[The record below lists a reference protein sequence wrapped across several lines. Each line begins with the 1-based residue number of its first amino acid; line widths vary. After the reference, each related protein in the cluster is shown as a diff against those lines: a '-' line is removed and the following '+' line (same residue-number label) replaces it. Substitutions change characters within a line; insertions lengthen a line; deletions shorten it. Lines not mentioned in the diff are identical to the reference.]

1 MNLRFPRRAALLV
14 AALPLL
20 SGCLV
25 AAAGAAGAGAAAGV
39 YLSERGASSLVEG
52 TLPQVD
58 ARTQTAMR
66 SLSIEVT
73 ETRAASDG
81 TRKEYRGR
89 TAEVDVV
96 VVLESRGASTQVT
109 ATAKRS
115 AVEFDRDYA
124 RTLVQRVV
132 EQR

>member
-1 MNLRFPRRAALLV
+1 MKLRFPGPALLI
-14 AALPLL
+14 AALPLF
-20 SGCLV
+20 SGCIV
-25 AAAGAAGAGAAAGV
+25 AAAGAGAAAGV
-39 YLSERGASSLVEG
+39 YLSDRGASSLVEG

-58 ARTQTAMR
+58 ARAQAAMR

-81 TRKEYRGR
+81 SRREYRGR

-96 VVLESRGASTQVT
+96 LELESRGGSTQVS

-115 AVEFDRDYA
+115 AVEWDREYA
-124 RTLVQRVV
+124 RRLVQRVV